1 MKLTTAIALAVAWV
15 CIVAGAVTAYTVH
28 RASHSI
34 EKVESIVQ
42 GTGKIMDRVQKVDVD
57 KVRDKAGELSEK
69 ATEQT
74 RKSIRVL
81 KDEFKK

>member
-1 MKLTTAIALAVAWV
+1 VKPTTAIALVLGLACV
-15 CIVAGAVTAYTVH
+15 IVGGVIAYTVH

-34 EKVESIVQ
+34 EKVESIVY
-42 GTGKIMDRVQKVDVD
+42 GTGKIMDRVQQVDVD
-57 KVRDKAGELSEK
+57 KVRNKAGELSEK